1 MQLFIMRHGE
11 AEGFNGHNFHKDNE
25 RNLTKHGL
33 SEVQSMANRCVK
45 MGINFSHV
53 YTSPFTRAKQTC
65 AEIVKVFELE
75 PKILDFITPS
85 GDAKQVHDYIDGLI
99 SSSQNE
105 QKQELTT
112 STEKKVDISILIV
125 SHMPLVSYLVSE
137 FTYDDQAP
145 IFATAAIAQIKYD
158 VSTMGGELVSM
169 LSPDDLC

>member
-1 MQLFIMRHGE
+1 MRHGE
-11 AEGFNGHNFHKDNE
+11 AEGVTGHSFKSDNE
-25 RNLTKHGL
+25 RKLTERGQL
-33 SEVQSMANRCVK
+33 EAQLMANWLLNK
-45 MGINFSHV
+45 NINFSHV
-53 YTSPFTRAKQTC
+53 FISPFVRAQQTC
-65 AEIVKVFELE
+65 AQLLKVLNFDA
-75 PKILDFITPS
+75 ITLDFITPS